1 MKSAPSRHPP
11 KAITGLHRATVA
23 VGFVT
28 GLLSGARTRGVDPAR
43 LLARAGIDPGVLR
56 ERAGRVPIGNYAAL
70 YNLAVAEMADEAFGL
85 LSRPLEPGAFE
96 FLCRCVLSSPD
107 LGTALRRAGAYL
119 AVALPDLHVTIDVA
133 GDKALLAVEERSS
146 RLPRDDPRRV
156 FAFEWLLRLLHA
168 LSCWLVERPVPL
180 DEVRFPYRS
189 PGHAADYALIYT
201 PRATFGAKRLEAV
214 LEGAMLALPVR
225 RGEGDL
231 PTFLEGA
238 PGRITMLYRRDRE
251 VAGAV
256 RDHLSRHLAEGP
268 GLDATAAALHLA
280 PRTLHRR
287 LRHEGTSFREIRDA
301 LRRELALAWLSR
313 KGRSIAQVAL
323 ALGYSEPSAFFRAFQ
338 GWAGVAPSAYRS
350 SRLPK

>member
-1 MKSAPSRHPP
+1 MKSPP
-11 KAITGLHRATVA
+11 PDPPHRVTTVPHRATVA
-23 VGFVT
+23 AGFVT
-28 GLLSGARTRGVDPAR
+28 GLLSGARTRGADPAR

-96 FLCRCVLSSPD
+96 FLCRSVLSSRD
-107 LGTALRRAGAYL
+107 LGTALRRACAYL
-119 AVALPDLHVTIDVA
+119 AVALPDLHVSIEIA
-133 GDKALLAVEERSS
+133 GDTALLAIQERSS
-146 RLPRDDPRRV
+146 RLQRDDPRRV
-156 FAFEWLLRLLHA
+156 FAHEWLLRLLHA

-189 PGHAADYALIYT
+189 PRHAADYALIYT
-201 PRATFGAKRLEAV
+201 PRATFGAKRLEAM
-214 LEGAMLALPVR
+214 LDGAMLELPVR
-225 RGEGDL
+225 RGETDL
-231 PTFLEGA
+231 PAFLDGA

-256 RDHLSRHLAEGP
+256 REHLSRHLAGGS
-268 GLDATAAALHLA
+268 GLEATAAALRLA

-287 LRHEGTSFREIRDA
+287 LHHEGTSFRGIREA

-313 KGRSIAQVAL
+313 EGRSIAQVAL
-323 ALGYSEPSAFFRAFQ
+323 DLGYSEPSAFFRAFQ
-338 GWAGVAPSAYRS
+338 GWTGVAPSAYRR
-350 SRLPK
+350 SRRPN